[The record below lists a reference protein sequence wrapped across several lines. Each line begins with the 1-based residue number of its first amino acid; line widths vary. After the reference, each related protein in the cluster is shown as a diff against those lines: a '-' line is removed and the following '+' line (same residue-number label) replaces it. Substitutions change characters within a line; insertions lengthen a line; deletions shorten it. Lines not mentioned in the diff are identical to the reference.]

1 MGNNAHVPHTFAPPP
16 LPPGFLP
23 RALGRSGPLPPLVA
37 LTAGPGFGKTFALH
51 ELRSRLDPAT
61 PTLWLTL
68 QPRDATP
75 SRFFARLIAALE
87 QSIPGIQRDVY
98 VDPDPDLAAVRDN
111 WLALFSA
118 LGAYGNP
125 SLLWIFDDA
134 HHLLPQ
140 PVLKGLAA
148 TLNQQPPGL
157 HLVLASRQRMPLPMG
172 RLESAQ
178 RAWWITQESLAF
190 NVAEAANLLTARGVP
205 LPDDLPARV
214 AAQQGWP
221 LALGLGG
228 VVSAGQAAVDEVLDE
243 LLEQQDDDT
252 RHTLLGL
259 ALLGQFEATLAEQ
272 CLGLGAAA
280 LSLDKLVDQHLLQN
294 FEGGYRVPPHLL
306 DGLRERA
313 RRAWG
318 VARCDSLHR
327 QAAAELRTARQLEPA
342 LTHAL
347 LGHDWQETA
356 RIAAHVFP
364 RWRFDQHQGDIHDV
378 LVQIP
383 KAESAE
389 NPFWS
394 LWEGHIASWRGE
406 HASAGVHYQEA
417 ARLYAAQDDIPG
429 RFKALYRCLYVALI
443 QQDTPRVEQ
452 LRAEALPFLPEAQ
465 PEDRAD
471 WALAAAF
478 LAEHQGD
485 LAGMHT
491 HNRAVLEVLIAGSFE
506 VAASHTIALLNL
518 HTHALQTGDLAA
530 AGRWVAQARAL
541 AGAWSLTSYG
551 VYAAVLS
558 AHLALVRGELDTAG
572 AEFRALPADW
582 PRRLD
587 WHDRACALVM
597 QAAWQQAE
605 GAFKEA
611 DDALKEARRLF
622 TAADF
627 SQGLKLVDER
637 AAWLAI
643 ARQQPENALEATQRH
658 DGGEMNL
665 YQSALLLPRARA
677 LLALGRPEGT
687 LAVLVDAQAAYIRLG
702 ARLHQARA
710 TLLKA
715 AAQATLGQAAQ
726 DIEAHKPAWLEAGWA
741 FLLREDPA
749 LWDALGSMR
758 LDAPA
763 AATTGLTI
771 RLLGS
776 FEVLRDG
783 ARVTHWERRRSQI
796 VLAALALYPR
806 GLNLSELADVL
817 GEDDVAESK
826 WRVTVSYLRQALEP
840 GLSRGRSSRFI
851 QMQQDRYQLLPDQIE
866 SLDVRLFE
874 AAIQRARQARNLD
887 PMEAATHYQAAL
899 ALHCG
904 ELLADPF
911 FAAYFEPIRQELRL
925 KAIEALLW
933 LLQWCRDRRDD
944 EAAENLVKR
953 AMELAA
959 DEEDVA
965 LSAQDYWLSRQDKT
979 RAAQVY
985 WDHRKACQ
993 LRSGLP
999 AAASVEQV
1007 HRQGLQAPAGGRA
1020 TFTRT

>member
-1 MGNNAHVPHTFAPPP
+1 M
-16 LPPGFLP
+16 
-23 RALGRSGPLPPLVA
+23 PPLVA

-51 ELRSRLDPAT
+51 ELRSRLDPDI

-75 SRFFARLIAALE
+75 SRFFTRLIAALE
-87 QSIPGIQRDVY
+87 NTIPGIQSGVY
-98 VDPDPDLAAVRDN
+98 IDPNPDLASVRDN
-111 WLALFSA
+111 WLALFNA
-118 LGAYGNP
+118 LDAYGNP
-125 SLLWIFDDA
+125 ALLWIFDDA

-140 PVLKGLAA
+140 QVLKGLAA
-148 TLNQQPPGL
+148 TLNQQPAGL
-157 HLVLASRQRMPLPMG
+157 HLLLASRQRLPLPLG

-178 RAWWITQESLAF
+178 RAWWVTQESLAF
-190 NVAEAANLLTARGVP
+190 NVPEAMTLLGARGLP

-228 VVSAGQAAVDEVLDE
+228 AVPASQAAVAEVLDE
-243 LLEQQDDDT
+243 LLEQQEEAI
-252 RHTLLGL
+252 RNLLLGL
-259 ALLGQFEATLAEQ
+259 GLLGQFEATLAER
-272 CLGLGAAA
+272 CLGLDANA
-280 LSLDKLVDQHLLQN
+280 LILDNLVDQHLLQN

-318 VARCDSLHR
+318 ATRCDSLHR
-327 QAAAELRTARQLEPA
+327 QAAVELRATQQFEPA

-356 RIAAHVFP
+356 HITAHVFP

-383 KAESAE
+383 KTERAE

-417 ARLYAAQDDIPG
+417 ARLYAAQQDARG

-443 QQDTPRVEQ
+443 QEDTPRVEQ
-452 LRAEALPFLPEAQ
+452 LQAEALPFLSEAD

-491 HNRAVLEVLIAGSFE
+491 HNRAVLEVPIAGSFE

-518 HTHALQTGDLAA
+518 HTHALQTGDLAN

-541 AGAWSLTSYG
+541 ADAWSLTSYG

-572 AEFRALPADW
+572 AEFRTLPADW

-627 SQGLKLVDER
+627 SQGQKLVAER

-677 LLALGRPEGT
+677 LLALGRPQET
-687 LAVLVDAQAAYIRLG
+687 LAVLAEAEAAYLRLG

-710 TLLKA
+710 TLLQA
-715 AAQATLGQAAQ
+715 AAQAALGQNAQ
-726 DIEAHKPAWLEAGWA
+726 ATQTLETHRPAWLEAGWA

-749 LWDALGSMR
+749 LGDTLGSTR

-763 AATTGLTI
+763 AVATGLTI

-783 ARVTHWERRRSQI
+783 SRVTHWERRRSQI

-851 QMQQDRYQLLPDQIE
+851 QMNQDRYQLLPAQVE

-874 AAIQRARQARNLD
+874 TAIQRARQTRNLD

-925 KAIEALLW
+925 QAMEALLW
-933 LLQWCRDRRDD
+933 LLQWSRDRRDD

-959 DEEDVA
+959 DEEEVA

-993 LRSGLP
+993 LRNGLP
-999 AAASVEQV
+999 AADSVEQI
-1007 HRQGLQAPAGGRA
+1007 HRQSLQASPAGRA
-1020 TFTRT
+1020 TFTRN